1 MEPVQVLAVSKSS
14 DGNQAN
20 YWATDAKASY
30 TLLSP
35 CAAAEDYNPAS
46 VEWVP
51 GAKVVA
57 PPPIGTTRST
67 MATSPRLAR
76 ESFEKKPGF
85 VKLHAGLP
93 MSYLQIKTVE
103 AGTEWYKANSKY
115 PDEVCEMMA
124 KYEWGDLSRTT
135 KKEFKNIKK
144 KTQRKKEKGPGLT
157 IKRGPVVL
165 PFD

>member
-1 MEPVQVLAVSKSS
+1 MDPVQVLAVTKSS

-20 YWATDAKASY
+20 YWATDPKASY

-35 CAAAEDYNPAS
+35 DAEDYNPAS
-46 VEWVP
+46 VEWVS
-51 GAKVVA
+51 GEKLDYNLVA
-57 PPPIGTTRST
+57 P
-67 MATSPRLAR
+67 

-85 VKLHAGLP
+85 VKLHGGLP

>member
-51 GAKVVA
+51 GEKVDYNLV
-57 PPPIGTTRST
+57 
-67 MATSPRLAR
+67 AR

>member
-51 GAKVVA
+51 GEKVDYNLV
-57 PPPIGTTRST
+57 
-67 MATSPRLAR
+67 AR

-144 KTQRKKEKGPGLT
+144 KTQRKKAKGPVFT
-157 IKRGPVVL
+157 VKRGPVVV

>member
-1 MEPVQVLAVSKSS
+1 MEDTQVLAVSKSA
-14 DGNQAN
+14 DGKQAQ

-35 CAAAEDYNPAS
+35 DAEDYNPAS
-46 VEWVP
+46 VEWVS
-51 GAKVVA
+51 GEKLDYNLVA
-57 PPPIGTTRST
+57 P
-67 MATSPRLAR
+67 
-76 ESFEKKPGF
+76 ESFACQPGF

-93 MSYLQIKTVE
+93 MSYVQIKTVE